1 MQGVVSLLDD
11 EHYKRIE
18 DVWEE
23 LSRTF
28 GVRGIYATP
37 FPHFTYQVSE
47 VYDPARVQAALH
59 KIAAGTEPFSV
70 RTGGLGV
77 FTAAKPVLY
86 MPIVRSPALE
96 RLHAAVW
103 QQLGDAP
110 QGCAARYYEPDMWL
124 PHVTLAHGDI
134 DSDRLAE
141 IVRLLSRRNFHW
153 EIEVNNLSYIY
164 DTGTEQGLR
173 CRFNFGHAKKAV
185 SD

>member
-11 EHYKRIE
+11 EHYKLIE
-18 DVWEE
+18 EVWDE
-23 LSRTF
+23 LSQTF

-47 VYDPARVQAALH
+47 TYDPKTVEKALQ
-59 KIAAGTEPFSV
+59 KIAVESEPFIV
-70 RTGGLGV
+70 RTGGLGI

-86 MPIVRSPALE
+86 MPIVRAPALDHLHTE
-96 RLHAAVW
+96 IWNRLGSATE
-103 QQLGDAP
+103 
-110 QGCAARYYEPDMWL
+110 GCAAHYYTPDMWL
-124 PHVTLAHGDI
+124 PHITLAHGDI
-134 DSDRLAE
+134 DSDQLAE

-173 CRFNFGHAKKAV
+173 CRFNFKKE
-185 SD
+185 